1 MLIVNSIRKLLI
13 CGVDKVVGSLLA
25 TMLKTLLKASS
36 GSNMIAYKQPWI

>member
-13 CGVDKVVGSLLA
+13 CGVDNVVGSLLA
-25 TMLKTLLKASS
+25 MLKTLLKASS